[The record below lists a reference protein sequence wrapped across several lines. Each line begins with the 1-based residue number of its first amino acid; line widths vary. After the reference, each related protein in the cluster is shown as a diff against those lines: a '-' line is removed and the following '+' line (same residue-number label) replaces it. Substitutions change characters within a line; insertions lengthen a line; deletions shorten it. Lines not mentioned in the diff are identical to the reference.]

1 MCYHAIAIQ
10 DFSREMRLEIA
21 NNSLAKGLKRAFS
34 IDGFPCTAQ
43 QGLIFHPV
51 CHKNSEIEGK
61 LFFQYK
67 NRTKKQYKKLQYKQ
81 ICPNLA

>member
-21 NNSLAKGLKRAFS
+21 NNSLAKGLKRLFLLT
-34 IDGFPCTAQ
+34 DFHAQ

-61 LFFQYK
+61 KLFSI
-67 NRTKKQYKKLQYKQ
+67 LE
-81 ICPNLA
+81 